1 MGIETILSRLQGVR
15 RLRDG
20 RWVAKC
26 PAHEDR
32 TPSLAIGLGRDGR
45 IVLHDFGGCGT
56 DAVLAAVGLTLGDL
70 FAEPLTRTAKH
81 PVRPFTAHDALTCL
95 AQEASVVAI
104 SASDLV
110 LGRPVDAD
118 RLAIAAGRIAAA
130 LEGIS

>member
-1 MGIETILSRLQGVR
+1 MGIETVLSRLHGVR
-15 RLRDG
+15 RLREG
-20 RWVAKC
+20 RWAAKC

-32 TPSLAIGLGRDGR
+32 TPSLAIAMGRDGR
-45 IVLHDFGGCGT
+45 IVIHDFGGCGT
-56 DAVLAAVGLTLGDL
+56 DAVLAAVGLTLSDL

-81 PVRPFTAHDALTCL
+81 PVRPFTAQDALACL
-95 AQEASVVAI
+95 AQEASIVAI

-110 LGRPVDAD
+110 LGQPVDAD